1 MIITAI
7 NQVSKNFGGDQILE
21 NVSLQIMD
29 NERMGLIGRN
39 GEGKSTIL
47 KIIAGL
53 ERVDSGE
60 VTIKRGL
67 QIGYLDQIPETAID
81 QTVYDVLLTSF
92 DHLNK
97 MATQLQFL
105 ERKMTIDPEPRL
117 ITRYGELQEQ
127 FIKEGGYEMESEVER
142 ILQGLG
148 ISKLRNQQY
157 AALSGGEKT
166 KVNLAIQLLQKP
178 DLLLLDEPTNHL
190 DLHAVE
196 WLTQFLTRYKGAV
209 VVVSHDR
216 YFLDETVRKIVELE
230 NKELITYHT
239 DFSGYLKEREER
251 LLREFQAY
259 KDQQKKIKKMKQ
271 AIKRLR
277 QWAMQASPPNDAFFR
292 RAKNMER
299 ALERMELVKKPV
311 LEQKEMRLQFE
322 NGGRGSSEIVHAEGV
337 WLSFGKKSLFE
348 EAELLIKQG
357 ERVAIVG
364 ENGAG
369 KSTLLKLCL
378 GEIEPDAG
386 CFKIGPGVQIAY
398 LSQQME
404 ELEPNRTVLEVFRD
418 KVQVTEGEAR
428 RLLAGFMFYQEMVF
442 QKISALSG
450 GERTR
455 LRLAQFIHQPVN
467 TLILDEPT
475 NHLDIASREV
485 LEEAIK
491 NFEGTIIVVSH
502 DRYFMN
508 QVCNRTILL
517 EDHQLISFS
526 GNYSY
531 YLEKR
536 KQLADRL

>member
-67 QIGYLDQIPETAID
+67 QIGYLNQIPESAAD
-81 QTVYDVLLTSF
+81 QTVYQYLLSSF
-92 DHLNK
+92 EKLNK
-97 MATQLQFL
+97 MAGQLKFL
-105 ERKMTIDPEPRL
+105 EEEMAASPATRL
-117 ITRYGELQEQ
+117 IERYGELQEQ
-127 FIKEGGYEMESEVER
+127 FIKAGGYEMEHEVER
-142 ILQGLG
+142 IMQGLG
-148 ISKLRNQQY
+148 ISKLQSHPY

-166 KVNLAIQLLQKP
+166 KVNLAAQLLQKP

-209 VVVSHDR
+209 VIVSHDR
-216 YFLDETVRKIVELE
+216 YFLDETVQKIVELE

-239 DFSGYLKEREER
+239 NFSGYLKEREER

-277 QWAMQASPPNDAFFR
+277 QWAMEANPPNDAFFR

-322 NGGRGSSEIVHAEGV
+322 NGGRGSGEIVRAEGI
-337 WLSFGKKSLFE
+337 WLSFGEKPIFE

-378 GEIEPDAG
+378 GELTPDAG
-386 CFKIGPGVQIAY
+386 EFRIGPSVQVAY

-404 ELEPNRTVLEVFRD
+404 EMAPNLTVLEAFRD
-418 KVQVTEGEAR
+418 KVRVTEGEAR
-428 RLLAGFMFYQEMVF
+428 QLLAGFMFYQEMVF
-442 QKISALSG
+442 QKVSALSG

-491 NFEGTIIVVSH
+491 NFAGTVIVVSH

-508 QVCNRTILL
+508 QICDRTILL
-517 EDHQLISFS
+517 ENCQLTSFS

-536 KQLADRL
+536 KQLAESL